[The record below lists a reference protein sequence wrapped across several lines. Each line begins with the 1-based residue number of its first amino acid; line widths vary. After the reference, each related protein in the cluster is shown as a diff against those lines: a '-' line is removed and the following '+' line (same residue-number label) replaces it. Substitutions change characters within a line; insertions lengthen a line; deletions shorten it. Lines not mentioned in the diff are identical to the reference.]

1 MQLESNI
8 IYQFNFDCQT
18 TVYKGDNNESE
29 IQCLNLRKENMNK
42 EIQNEIPIEIGREIP
57 TRKSGIEIR
66 KTKIRKY
73 LLAWKWN
80 SNRFTIVVAG
90 RPIGNLKTGTNITI
104 INFDKTT
111 LFNQHRQII
120 YTISSPS
127 SYNSA
132 FCPKFKK
139 PHTRVEIH

>member
-73 LLAWKWN
+73 LLAWK
-80 SNRFTIVVAG
+80 
-90 RPIGNLKTGTNITI
+90 
-104 INFDKTT
+104 
-111 LFNQHRQII
+111 
-120 YTISSPS
+120 
-127 SYNSA
+127 
-132 FCPKFKK
+132 
-139 PHTRVEIH
+139 